1 MGGDCLDCPLL
12 HQVDVYCK
20 ICCQCFFVIKLQ
32 LRGADC
38 ELGGQWFGHMQC
50 GLVTGLSLG
59 GEKGGGRR

>member
-38 ELGGQWFGHMQC
+38 ELGGAMVWSYAVWTCYWVIPWG
-50 GLVTGLSLG
+50 
-59 GEKGGGRR
+59 